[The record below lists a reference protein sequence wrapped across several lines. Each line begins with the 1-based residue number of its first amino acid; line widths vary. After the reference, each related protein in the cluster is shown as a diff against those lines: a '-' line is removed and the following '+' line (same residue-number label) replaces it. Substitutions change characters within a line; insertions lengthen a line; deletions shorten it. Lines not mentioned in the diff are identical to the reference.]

1 MKIKL
6 NKKILAKNE
15 DFAAANRKFFKK
27 KNLTCI
33 NMISSPG
40 SGKTTILEQ
49 TAKALKDKIR
59 IGVIEGDLYT
69 KFDSERI
76 LAAGIP
82 AIQIETKGA
91 CHLNAEQ
98 ITNALH
104 KLDTDNPAR
113 VRGLAKGGLDIIVI
127 ENVGNLVCP
136 SDFDLGE
143 TARVVV
149 LSVAEGDDKCAKY
162 PKAFAQAD
170 VLLIN
175 KIDLLPHLDFDI
187 KRVKKDALKLNKDL
201 KIFEISA
208 KIAKGMKN
216 WFNWL
221 KKTADY
227 ADSADS

>member
-6 NKKILAKNE
+6 DKKILAKNE

-27 KNLTCI
+27 KNILCI

-49 TAKALKDKIR
+49 TLKHLKSKIN

-69 KFDSERI
+69 KFDAERI
-76 LAAGIP
+76 RATGAQ
-82 AIQIETKGA
+82 AVQIETKGT

-98 ITNALH
+98 ITKALH
-104 KLDTDNPAR
+104 QLNTDE
-113 VRGLAKGGLDIIVI
+113 LDIIVI
-127 ENVGNLVCP
+127 ENVGNLICP

-143 TARVVV
+143 EKRAIV
-149 LSVAEGDDKCAKY
+149 LSTAEGDDKCAKY
-162 PKAFAQAD
+162 PKAFAQAN

-175 KIDLLPHLDFDI
+175 KIDLLPYLDFDI
-187 KRVKKDALKLNKDL
+187 KRVKADALKLNKDL

-208 KIAKGMKN
+208 KTADGMEN
-216 WFNWL
+216 WFKWL
-221 KKTADY
+221 EKSKR
-227 ADSADS
+227 

>member
-1 MKIKL
+1 MKIKI
-6 NKKILAKNE
+6 NKKILEKNE

-27 KNLTCI
+27 KNILCI

-49 TAKALKDKIR
+49 TIKHLKDKIR
-59 IGVIEGDLYT
+59 IAAIEGDLYT
-69 KFDSERI
+69 KLDAERI
-76 LAAGIP
+76 RAAGIQ

-91 CHLNAEQ
+91 CHLTAEQ

-104 KLDTDNPAR
+104 KLDTDQ
-113 VRGLAKGGLDIIVI
+113 LDIIVI

-149 LSVAEGDDKCAKY
+149 LSTAEGDDKCKKY
-162 PKAFAQAD
+162 PNSFVQAD

-175 KIDLLPHLDFDI
+175 KIDLIGYLDFDV
-187 KRVKKDALKLNKDL
+187 KMAKKDALKLNKDL

-208 KIAKGMKN
+208 KTTDGMKS
-216 WFNWL
+216 WFRWL
-221 KKTADY
+221 EKTKR
-227 ADSADS
+227 

>member
-15 DFAAANRKFFKK
+15 DFASANRKFFKK
-27 KNLTCI
+27 NNLFCI

-40 SGKTTILEQ
+40 SGKTSILEQ
-49 TAKALKDKIR
+49 TAKALKGKIK

-69 KFDSERI
+69 KFDADRI
-76 LAAGIP
+76 LKTGIP
-82 AIQIETKGA
+82 AVQIETKGA

-98 ITNALH
+98 ITAALH
-104 KLDTDNPAR
+104 KLGTDNLNI
-113 VRGLAKGGLDIIVI
+113 VVI

-143 TARVVV
+143 LARVVV
-149 LSVAEGDDKCAKY
+149 LSVSEGDDKCAKY
-162 PKAFAQAD
+162 PKAFAKAD

-187 KRVKKDALKLNKDL
+187 KRVKKDALKLNKKL

-208 KIAKGMKN
+208 KTAKGMKN

-221 KKTADY
+221 LKQNNNP
-227 ADSADS
+227 

>member
-1 MKIKL
+1 MKIKI

-27 KNLTCI
+27 KKLFCI

-49 TAKALKDKIR
+49 TAKALKDKIK

-69 KFDSERI
+69 EFDAKRI
-76 LAAGIP
+76 LATGIP

-98 ITNALH
+98 ITIACH
-104 KLDTDNPAR
+104 KLDTDN
-113 VRGLAKGGLDIIVI
+113 LDIIVI

-175 KIDLLPHLDFDI
+175 KIDLMPHLDFNI

-208 KIAKGMKN
+208 KTADGMKN
-216 WFNWL
+216 WFDWL
-221 KKTADY
+221 KNVG
-227 ADSADS
+227 